1 MFGGLGDG
9 DGLWATPWQP
19 SPKHPFFFLKKF
31 KKKRENFVFC
41 FNFLIE
47 K

>member
-1 MFGGLGDG
+1 MFGGLGEG

-31 KKKRENFVFC
+31 KKKEKILFFV
-41 FNFLIE
+41 LIF
-47 K
+47 